1 MKILF
6 FAANPEGTAKLRFDK
21 EFSQIEDGLQRSK
34 LRDQFQ
40 LVPKLAVDSNSLRRA
55 LLEENFDIVHYS
67 GHGGGQKGLLLDSLD
82 GKSKPATAEA
92 LCGLFKQFPN
102 IKCVLLNACYTEVQ
116 AKAIVQHIDYV
127 IGMKQA
133 MPDDAAIAF
142 ATGFYDG
149 LGYGKSI
156 DVAFELGCSAVQ
168 CECDRTTRSRKAI
181 PVDFEKVEPLP
192 DYLIPVLFK
201 METGSTGSLTNPTPA
216 SSEANSL
223 SEKLRSKDDIN
234 FSDALKIYR
243 GRVQE
248 FLADF
253 NLSTIEKFQ
262 LAILANVLGVSEAD
276 ANRILQEE
284 EQKLQENINPAFGLY
299 LLRNSSESNRKT
311 LPITLT
317 QISKKYIISTPL
329 SILLLAGVGL
339 IFYRKIDYWSIQF
352 YLIHRNWEKA
362 DQLTTKK
369 LLKEAGRSDLL
380 RSNPENIKLS
390 DEEIKHISCTAL
402 IELNKLWEGYSNED
416 FGFGKQNSI
425 WKSVNPK
432 WDDHDWNEFMVRVGW
447 KNQSGERN
455 KEWASRKDP
464 NFFRKAKEGQ
474 LPSFL
479 YVSNAGIDFGEFFR
493 HVQSCSQI

>member
-6 FAANPEGTAKLRFDK
+6 FAANPEGTEKLRFDK
-21 EFSQIEDGLQRSK
+21 EFSKIEDGLQRSK

-55 LLEENFDIVHYS
+55 LLEENFEIVHYA
-67 GHGGGQKGLLLDSLD
+67 GHGGGQKGLLLDSQD

-92 LCGLFKQFPN
+92 LCGLLKLFPN

-142 ATGFYDG
+142 AIGFYDG

-168 CECDRTTRSRKAI
+168 FERDQTTRSRKAI

-192 DYLIPVLFK
+192 DNLFPVLLK
-201 METGSTGSLTNPTPA
+201 KETGSTGSLTNPTPA

-234 FSDALKIYR
+234 KADALKRYR
-243 GRVQE
+243 ERVQE

-253 NLSTIEKFQ
+253 NLSPIEKFQ
-262 LAILANVLGVSEAD
+262 LALLANVLGVSEAD

-284 EQKLQENINPAFGLY
+284 E
-299 LLRNSSESNRKT
+299 
-311 LPITLT
+311 
-317 QISKKYIISTPL
+317 
-329 SILLLAGVGL
+329 
-339 IFYRKIDYWSIQF
+339 
-352 YLIHRNWEKA
+352 
-362 DQLTTKK
+362 
-369 LLKEAGRSDLL
+369 
-380 RSNPENIKLS
+380 
-390 DEEIKHISCTAL
+390 
-402 IELNKLWEGYSNED
+402 
-416 FGFGKQNSI
+416 
-425 WKSVNPK
+425 
-432 WDDHDWNEFMVRVGW
+432 
-447 KNQSGERN
+447 
-455 KEWASRKDP
+455 
-464 NFFRKAKEGQ
+464 
-474 LPSFL
+474 
-479 YVSNAGIDFGEFFR
+479 
-493 HVQSCSQI
+493 